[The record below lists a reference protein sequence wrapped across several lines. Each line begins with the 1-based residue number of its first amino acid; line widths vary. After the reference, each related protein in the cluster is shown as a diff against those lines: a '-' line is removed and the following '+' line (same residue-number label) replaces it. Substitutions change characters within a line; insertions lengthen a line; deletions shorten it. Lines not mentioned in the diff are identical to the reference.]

1 MSKEKMST
9 PICDFLRDY
18 AASGISRF
26 HMPGHKG
33 MDLQMSADG
42 ESSLSYS
49 HDITEISGADSLYEA
64 NGIIRESE
72 ENASRLFGTA
82 ATFYSTEGSSQCIRA
97 MLALATDFGKNPVIL
112 AARNVHRAFI
122 TAAAL
127 LDLDVHWL
135 MPEEGFYSLCACPVT
150 AKQIRSSLSGMD
162 VLPAAVYITS
172 PDYLGNCLDLRPLA
186 EVCHRRGIPL
196 LVDNA
201 HGAYLKFLPEDR
213 HPLTLGADACCDSA
227 HKTLSCLTGAA
238 YLHLSFR
245 APAGWAE
252 QAEQAM
258 SLFASTSPSWLIL
271 QSLDQMNAE
280 LAGDYPARLCRAAE
294 RLAEMK
300 QNLRREGWTTVGDEP
315 LKLALKASCRGYTG
329 GSLQETLR
337 RKGIECEFAD
347 REYLVLMPSAE
358 TSEAEWARLAAAL
371 REIPRQAP
379 LTETP
384 PALPAA
390 ERVCSVRRAMLSPQ
404 ELLSVDRAVGRV
416 LADACVSC
424 PPAVPVVTA
433 GERITEEAAECMRY
447 YGISECRVMKG
458 A

>member
-1 MSKEKMST
+1 MNT
-9 PICDFLRDY
+9 PVCDFVRVY
-18 AASGISRF
+18 AAGDPVRM

-33 MDLQMSADG
+33 KTLTGPEALDL
-42 ESSLSYS
+42 
-49 HDITEISGADSLYEA
+49 TEIGGADVLYA
-64 NGIIRESE
+64 SGGIIRQSE
-72 ENASRLFGTA
+72 ENAASLFGA
-82 ATFYSTEGSSQCIRA
+82 ARTVYSAEGSSLCIRA
-97 MLALATDFGKNPVIL
+97 MLYLALLTAKEKGIPPRLL
-112 AARNVHRAFI
+112 AGRNAHRTLM

-127 LDLDVHWL
+127 LDLEIDWL
-135 MPEEGFYSLCACPVT
+135 QPAPGESLLSCTAAPETLEKELDRRPY
-150 AKQIRSSLSGMD
+150 M
-162 VLPAAVYITS
+162 AVFLTS
-172 PDYLGNCLDLRPLA
+172 PDYLGQRADICRAA
-186 EVCHRRGIPL
+186 EVCHRHGVPL